1 MAQYK
6 AKFKTAPN
14 TFAALGYDCYNL
26 ILDAMER
33 AGSSDPKAIR
43 DAIAKTK
50 GFVGATGIITLD
62 ANGDATKSAV
72 VLVVKDGQFKLVDVV
87 HPR

>member
-1 MAQYK
+1 M
-6 AKFKTAPN
+6 
-14 TFAALGYDCYNL
+14 
-26 ILDAMER
+26 
-33 AGSSDPKAIR
+33 
-43 DAIAKTK
+43 AKTK

-62 ANGDATKSAV
+62 TNGDATKSAV